1 MILNAQNVLGFIPN
15 GLGEFGS
22 LAQVGVDLSV
32 KNITR
37 IRGGKICQ
45 GKKKAEIIEY
55 GDVPYT
61 YDEDE
66 NGNYIKCWKV
76 GYGVYSITFHQ
87 GVKIDN
93 KHCGMVIGRSS
104 TNRCAMLLRSGVF
117 DPGFECEEAGATLY
131 VFADGQV
138 EIQEGARLGQ
148 LVLCECE
155 ESSEYRGTY
164 FKENDLK

>member
-1 MILNAQNVLGFIPN
+1 MILNAENVLKSIPN

-22 LAQVGVDLSV
+22 LAQVGIDMSV
-32 KNITR
+32 KHITR
-37 IRGGKICQ
+37 IRGGKIYQ

-55 GDVPYT
+55 GDVPYIF
-61 YDEDE
+61 DKDE
-66 NGNYIKCWKV
+66 NGKGVKCWKL
-76 GYGVYSITFHQ
+76 GYGVYSLTFHQ

-148 LVLCECE
+148 LVLAECE
-155 ESSEYRGTY
+155 EASEYNGSY
-164 FKENDLK
+164 QGDKDLK